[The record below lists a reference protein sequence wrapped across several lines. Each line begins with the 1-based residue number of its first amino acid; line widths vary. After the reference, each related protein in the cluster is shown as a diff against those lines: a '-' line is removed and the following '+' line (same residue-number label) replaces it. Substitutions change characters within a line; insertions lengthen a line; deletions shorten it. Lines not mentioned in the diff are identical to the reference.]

1 MSRTLIRRL
10 TYLSASAVVLLI
22 VWMLIQDFQGINSK
36 PFGSDA
42 IQNVRSSVNLF
53 KHGIYSSQPISAD
66 VTPGYRR
73 EPFPNFFLGFCLRI
87 KDILSPGFLD
97 QVGHPFAE
105 SFIAF
110 VRQVNLIWAAILFV
124 GIWFTTALVVSPLL
138 AAHWLAS
145 VEIFL
150 ANKYFVVN
158 EVNRVKTELVV
169 ATILVWLG
177 FFLLK
182 AMRSR
187 SWRWFF
193 VAGSVFGL
201 VALTKASAAYV
212 GLVVIPLAAFALSG
226 VRKRFWPFLLAIS
239 FGFIL
244 TVAPWLVRNQVH
256 FSKPVIAGGGD
267 DVLLIRSVFNQMNA
281 RQFGDAFYAYAP
293 EKVRLD
299 LLESWIE
306 LSEADFSCD
315 GRLAVFTRDL
325 ECDRQALKEQRYG
338 DVLSFYQRG
347 KRAIP
352 LELSLDKSQKMSLA
366 LSQFREKPLNALL
379 TVFPIG
385 WRGFWGFRGET
396 WPGIVLNFTAY
407 LSLLLAP
414 VLALIERRRSWLMV
428 SIVPVSLFAFYS
440 LFSHFLPR
448 YSSPFVPVALI
459 CLSMLAVDLVERL
472 SKRLSP
478 GSKPIVRLS

>member
-1 MSRTLIRRL
+1 MSKTLIRRL
-10 TYLSASAVVLLI
+10 TYASASAVVLLI
-22 VWMLIQDFQGINSK
+22 FWMLIQDFHGINSK

-42 IQNVRSSVNLF
+42 LQNVRSSVNLF
-53 KHGIYSSQPISAD
+53 KHGVYSSQPISAD
-66 VTPGYRR
+66 VIPGYRR
-73 EPFPNFFLGFCLRI
+73 EPFPNFFLGLYLRT

-97 QVGHPFAE
+97 QVGHPFTE

-110 VRQVNLIWAAILFV
+110 VRQANLIWAAVLFF
-124 GIWFTTALVVSPLL
+124 GMWFTTRLIISPLL
-138 AAHWLAS
+138 AAHSLAFA
-145 VEIFL
+145 EIL
-150 ANKYFVVN
+150 LVNKYFVIN
-158 EVNRVKTELVV
+158 EVNRLKTELVV

-177 FFLLK
+177 FFLLM
-182 AMRSR
+182 AARSR
-187 SWRWFF
+187 SWRWLFIS
-193 VAGSVFGL
+193 GLTFGL

-212 GLVVIPLAAFALSG
+212 GLVVIPLSAFALSG
-226 VRKRFWPFLLAIS
+226 VSKRFWPLLLAIS

-244 TVAPWLVRNQVH
+244 TVLPWLVRNQLH

-293 EKVRLD
+293 KKVRLD
-299 LLESWIE
+299 LLESSDG

-315 GRLAVFTRDL
+315 GRLAVFTREL
-325 ECDRQALKEQRYG
+325 ECDREALKEQRYA

-352 LELSLDKSQKMSLA
+352 LELSLDKSQKMSFA
-366 LSQFREKPLNALL
+366 LSRFREKPLNALW

-396 WPGIVLNFTAY
+396 WPGIVLNFAAY

-414 VLALIERRRSWLMV
+414 VLALVERRLSWLMV

-459 CLSMLAVDLVERL
+459 CLSMLAVDILERL
-472 SKRLSP
+472 SNRLSP

>member
-1 MSRTLIRRL
+1 MSKTLIRRL
-10 TYLSASAVVLLI
+10 TYASASAVVLLI
-22 VWMLIQDFQGINSK
+22 FWMLIQDFHGINSK

-42 IQNVRSSVNLF
+42 LQNVRSSVNLF
-53 KHGIYSSQPISAD
+53 KHWVYSSKPISAD
-66 VTPGYRR
+66 VIPGYRR
-73 EPFPNFFLGFCLRI
+73 EPFPNFFLGLYLRT

-97 QVGHPFAE
+97 QVGHPFTE

-110 VRQVNLIWAAILFV
+110 VRQANLIWAAVLFF
-124 GIWFTTALVVSPLL
+124 GMWFTTRLIISPLL
-138 AAHWLAS
+138 AAHSLAFA
-145 VEIFL
+145 EIL
-150 ANKYFVVN
+150 LVNKYFVIN
-158 EVNRVKTELVV
+158 EVNRLKTELVV

-177 FFLLK
+177 FFLLM
-182 AMRSR
+182 AARSR
-187 SWRWFF
+187 SWRWLFIS
-193 VAGSVFGL
+193 GLTFGL

-212 GLVVIPLAAFALSG
+212 GLVVIPLSAFALSG
-226 VRKRFWPFLLAIS
+226 VSKRFWPLLLAIS

-244 TVAPWLVRNQVH
+244 TVLPWLVRNQLH

-293 EKVRLD
+293 KKVRLD
-299 LLESWIE
+299 LLESSDG

-325 ECDRQALKEQRYG
+325 ECDREALKEQRYG
-338 DVLSFYQRG
+338 DVISFYQRG

-366 LSQFREKPLNALL
+366 LSRFREKPLNALW

-385 WRGFWGFRGET
+385 WRGLWGFRSET
-396 WPGIVLNFTAY
+396 WPGVVLNFAAY
-407 LSLLLAP
+407 LSLLIAP
-414 VLALIERRRSWLMV
+414 VLALVERRLSWLMV

-459 CLSMLAVDLVERL
+459 CLSMLAVDILERL
-472 SKRLSP
+472 SKRLSS

>member
-10 TYLSASAVVLLI
+10 TYVSASAVVLLI
-22 VWMLIQDFQGINSK
+22 FWMLIQDFHGINSK

-42 IQNVRSSVNLF
+42 LQNVHSSVNLF
-53 KHGIYSSQPISAD
+53 KHGVYSSQPISAE
-66 VTPGYRR
+66 VIPGYRR
-73 EPFPNFFLGFCLRI
+73 EPFPNFFLGFYLRI

-97 QVGHPFAE
+97 QVGHPFTE

-110 VRQVNLIWAAILFV
+110 VRQANLIWAAVLFF
-124 GIWFTTALVVSPLL
+124 GMWFTTRLIISPLL
-138 AAHWLAS
+138 AAHSLAFA
-145 VEIFL
+145 EIL
-150 ANKYFVVN
+150 LVNKYFVIN
-158 EVNRVKTELVV
+158 EVNRLKTELVV

-177 FFLLK
+177 FFLLM
-182 AMRSR
+182 AARSR
-187 SWRWFF
+187 SWRWLFIS
-193 VAGSVFGL
+193 GLTFGL

-212 GLVVIPLAAFALSG
+212 GLVVIPLSAFALSG
-226 VRKRFWPFLLAIS
+226 VSKRFWPLLLAIS

-244 TVAPWLVRNQVH
+244 TVLPWLVRNQLH

-267 DVLLIRSVFNQMNA
+267 DVLLIRSVFNQMNS

-293 EKVRLD
+293 KKVRLD
-299 LLESWIE
+299 LLESSDG

-325 ECDRQALKEQRYG
+325 ECDREALKEQRYA

-352 LELSLDKSQKMSLA
+352 LELSLDKSQKMSFA
-366 LSQFREKPLNALL
+366 LSRFREKPLNALW

-396 WPGIVLNFTAY
+396 WPGVVLNFAAY

-414 VLALIERRRSWLMV
+414 VLALVERRLSWFMV

-459 CLSMLAVDLVERL
+459 CLSMLAVDILERL
-472 SKRLSP
+472 SKRLSS